1 MMNYKILGN
10 TGVYVS
16 ELCLGTMTFG
26 GEGRWEAIGK
36 QTQQE
41 ADDLVKTAVEAGIN
55 FIDTANVYSSGL
67 SEKILGQSIKNLGL
81 DRSTLVLATKAY
93 MRMGEGVNQVGLS
106 KLHLHQSVE
115 DSLKRLGTDHIDLL
129 QIHGDDPITPL
140 EETLRALDDLVRSGK
155 VRYIGCCNLA
165 AWRVMKALGIQ
176 QLKNYDPFV
185 SCQHYYSLATRDLER
200 ELVPL
205 IKDQNLGLLP
215 WSPLAGGFLTGK
227 FRKDETGPAD
237 ARRTS
242 FDFPPINQ
250 NKAFEIVEVLDSLS
264 KENGYSIAANAL
276 AWLLH
281 QDPVTSVII
290 GAKTKKQL
298 QDNLTATE
306 IKLASQHLQAL
317 DQVSQLEKEYP
328 GWMVEYQATGRVSQV
343 EE

>member
-1 MMNYKILGN
+1 MMNYKILGD

-41 ADDLVKTAVEAGIN
+41 ADELVKTAVEAGIN

-129 QIHGDDPITPL
+129 QIHGDDPVTPL
-140 EETLRALDDLVRSGK
+140 EETLRALEDLVRSGK

-200 ELVPL
+200 ELIPL

-242 FDFPPINQ
+242 FDFPPINRD
-250 NKAFEIVEVLDSLS
+250 KAFAIVDVLDAIS
-264 KENGYSIAANAL
+264 KENGCSIAANAL

-281 QDPVTSVII
+281 QDAVTSVII
-290 GAKTKKQL
+290 GAKTKDQL
-298 QDNLTATE
+298 QDNLAATD
-306 IKLASQHLQAL
+306 IKLAAHHLQEL
-317 DQVSQLEKEYP
+317 DKVSQLDQEYP
-328 GWMVEYQATGRVSQV
+328 GWMVEYQAADRVPQL